1 MPDLAIRLSIANPAP
16 SWNPLDDLAML
27 FHYQFMVHAY
37 EAGAVV
43 AIAAGA
49 VGYFVVLRGSSF
61 AAHALSHIGFAGAAG
76 AGVLGLRPGVGLL
89 PLPPGRGSLLRAA
102 CRRL

>member
-37 EAGAVV
+37 EAGTVV

-49 VGYFVVLRGSSF
+49 IGYFVVLRGASF
-61 AAHALSHIGFAGAAG
+61 AGQALSHIGFAGAAG
-76 AGVLGLRPGVGLL
+76 ACVRGLSPVGGQPALTLGI
-89 PLPPGRGSLLRAA
+89 GSIIYTL
-102 CRRL
+102 

>member
-1 MPDLAIRLSIANPAP
+1 MPDLAIPLSIANPAP

-37 EAGAVV
+37 EAGTVV

-49 VGYFVVLRGSSF
+49 IGYFVVLRGS
-61 AAHALSHIGFAGAAG
+61 
-76 AGVLGLRPGVGLL
+76 
-89 PLPPGRGSLLRAA
+89 
-102 CRRL
+102 